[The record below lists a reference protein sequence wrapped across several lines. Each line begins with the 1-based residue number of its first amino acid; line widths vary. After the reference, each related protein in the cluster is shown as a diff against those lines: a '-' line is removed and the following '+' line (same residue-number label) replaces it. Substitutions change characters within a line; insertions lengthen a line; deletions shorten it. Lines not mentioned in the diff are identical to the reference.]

1 MQNNIVF
8 VLLAGGKSERMGV
21 AKGLLKYQQTY
32 WILEQL
38 HRISK
43 TNITDVYIGLGFN
56 FEHYFNAIPWLQN
69 AQSNF
74 VEFEGFQ

>member
-1 MQNNIVF
+1 MQNKTVF
-8 VLLAGGKSERMGV
+8 VLLAGGKSQRMGV

-43 TNITDVYIGLGFN
+43 SSIKEVYIGLGFN
-56 FEHYFNAIPWLQN
+56 FEQYFNAIPWLQN
-69 AQSNF
+69 AQNNF
-74 VEFEGFQ
+74 AL